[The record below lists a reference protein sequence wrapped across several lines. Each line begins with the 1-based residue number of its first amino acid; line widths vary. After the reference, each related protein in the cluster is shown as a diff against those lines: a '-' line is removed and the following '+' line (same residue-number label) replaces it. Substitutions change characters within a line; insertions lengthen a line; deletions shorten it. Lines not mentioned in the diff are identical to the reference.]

1 MEFLKK
7 RDKNLVLNSNMATAK
22 GLKALEKKIE
32 ILERELAIVKELPT
46 QLVETLTRK
55 RKFAEGNFRKFA
67 DDMIA
72 DATYINRLNA
82 AMERQ
87 KIKDYTEVL
96 GLIVELAEELPE
108 LEE

>member
-1 MEFLKK
+1 
-7 RDKNLVLNSNMATAK
+7 MATAK
-22 GLKALEKKIE
+22 QVKVLEEKIE
-32 ILERELAIVKELPT
+32 ILEKELAIVKELPT
-46 QLVETLTRK
+46 QIVDSLTTK
-55 RKFAEGNFRKFA
+55 RKFAIGNFKKFA

-72 DATYINRLNA
+72 DAKYINRLNA

-96 GLIVELAEELPE
+96 DLIVKLAEELPK